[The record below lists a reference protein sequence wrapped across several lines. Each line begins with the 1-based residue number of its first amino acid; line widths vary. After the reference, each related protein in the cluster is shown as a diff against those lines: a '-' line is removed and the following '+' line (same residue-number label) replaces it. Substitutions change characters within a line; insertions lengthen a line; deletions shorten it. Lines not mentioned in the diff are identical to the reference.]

1 MTTALP
7 REIIK
12 WIQGHDLSY
21 TVKNHKRDFANGF
34 LIAEILSKLYPADVQ
49 MHAFDTGSGAGAK
62 KNNWGILERVFI
74 RNSIPISK
82 EICSNVAACDS
93 KSVNMMLSVIYWHSS
108 NKTLP
113 PEECPATSIAQELQL
128 DKNVVVGG
136 RNDAENGSL
145 SREHLHVETHGN
157 GKAIRL
163 SGDIHAEKNSNA
175 TSDRI
180 LYSTRQQN
188 QLNEGVTK
196 HASRLNAYSSLSGS
210 GGYASMR
217 QLNTLASSTAG
228 SKIDATFEE
237 VAMGRVPLMWIIFQ
251 IFNVSDSQVNFHR
264 NTFPTNTARDI
275 ITANISTGH
284 QFDIHSL
291 PIILSNRKLEIVSV
305 VRQSPPVDFQLTFDT
320 LLPCMISYGS
330 STKVFRGKDFSLTK
344 YACTYSHLQFHAN
357 IMVYHIFSLCI
368 PVISLAVSIIIQYI
382 GEVCQN
388 MLEAGEGYRR
398 LSAARDFIQLIHQIR
413 FPNIDKIPFIA
424 SIIHAYLGPAFP
436 ESDRVRV
443 LLDLKA
449 LVNKDRAPYPVVQS
463 SSSSG
468 NEFIFFLASFNAER
482 CHNIHSVSYQSTVLH
497 LSECLMIINAFKG
510 SGKEDALLCFSINA
524 PSLSLGMPANTE
536 IANLSTADLPA
547 LEVSAALHVVA
558 AIVRAGISLEH
569 RIMAN
574 VVNSALRTFLK
585 IILCP
590 QCSSAMQKAY
600 IHVVVALLETLPLD
614 SPADSPQCA
623 LLMELLDIID
633 NILKWYQ
640 GQSLRAALILTAG
653 VLHRHPRLCTSYV
666 RGLVSLGD
674 TIRTELLKPT
684 TGENSGSILSWDL
697 PFLLD
702 YCRPQISDIWH
713 EFGISM
719 GVCKATEHSQN
730 PLEFSYLQIICAA
743 VHSFQLP
750 PKSSSE
756 DSSVLIV
763 PQNAW
768 NHIFLNL
775 SDQII
780 SSLAVNEN
788 LDLAW
793 DVFSGFMNI
802 CSKDVIIQKF
812 PALLGVLV
820 YIHSADIAC
829 SRRRI
834 LGWLKKWAGMDLL
847 KSSSQP
853 ATLASHMDEGSVISK
868 QSPHKFADM
877 KEDLSGINRQPSEAY
892 TIHLEAKRVLQIF
905 MTEFPTLSGS
915 EHRTCETYP

>member
-128 DKNVVVGG
+128 DKNIVVGG

-196 HASRLNAYSSLSGS
+196 HASRLNAHSSLSGS

-237 VAMGRVPLMWIIFQ
+237 VAMGRVRL
-251 IFNVSDSQVNFHR
+251 VQVNFHR

-275 ITANISTGH
+275 ITAKINTGH

-291 PIILSNRKLEIVSV
+291 PIILSNMKLEIVSV

-320 LLPCMISYGS
+320 LLPSI
-330 STKVFRGKDFSLTK
+330 
-344 YACTYSHLQFHAN
+344 
-357 IMVYHIFSLCI
+357 
-368 PVISLAVSIIIQYI
+368 SIIIQYI

-436 ESDRVRV
+436 ESDR
-443 LLDLKA
+443 A